1 MTREQ
6 LEAKIN
12 EELAIAYLRSGAD
25 PDSVERRSELELAQR
40 RYTGLFVDGVI
51 PSALKRRKAMAQTA

>member
-6 LEAKIN
+6 IEAKLH

-40 RYTGLFVDGVI
+40 RYTGQFIDGVI
-51 PSALKRRKAMAQTA
+51 PSSLKKHKVMAQTA

>member
-6 LEAKIN
+6 IEGKLH

-25 PDSVERRSELELAQR
+25 PDSVERQSELELAQR
-40 RYTGLFVDGVI
+40 RYTGLFIDEVT
-51 PSALKRRKAMAQTA
+51 PSGLKERKVMAQTA

>member
-6 LEAKIN
+6 IEAKLH
-12 EELAIAYLRSGAD
+12 EELATAYLRSGAD

-40 RYTGLFVDGVI
+40 RCTALFIDGVI
-51 PSALKRRKAMAQTA
+51 PAGLKKRKVMAQTA